1 MGSNCLGLFGIR
13 AYEARGAALLLWG
26 QGEGVSRARGGNRK
40 CLGTIGASAP
50 GWNIWKSKEP

>member
-26 QGEGVSRARGGNRK
+26 QGEGVSRALGG
-40 CLGTIGASAP
+40 IASAWGP
-50 GWNIWKSKEP
+50 